1 MTLTEKGKLR
11 ATVGVA
17 GSWLA
22 AGLGILSLI
31 ASCAP
36 TPLPADDSDLNG
48 DLHPR
53 TMFDVRVKPQLL
65 QSCAACHA
73 IPQGTVQPF
82 LVAGSEY
89 ESITG
94 YKSGIFLSSPAVMSL
109 LLQKG
114 MHEGPALVQQQFQEV
129 QAWLEAEAA
138 NRPGANGSKSGLLP
152 TIPLQAGEFNMSFET
167 LAPILDAQANL
178 TFTLEEDESRIFRV
192 SKLKLTAG
200 SITGIRLKHPIFYF
214 ISAKGAGPDPAD
226 SLAATEVQVE
236 AGKSATVGPGTVLL
250 TQAPVNK
257 LARIGVAFQLLERWN
272 MGPTM
277 EEKCKAF
284 NLFNPAVKDQLV
296 SCAQSCHSPGKN
308 NVANGAFNMSDAGS
322 SDVKALQQLCLSTLG
337 RIDRDQP
344 ANSILIKQITPQNLG
359 GTPNHPFKQT
369 DAGARTRFV
378 NAILAWAAGEK

>member
-1 MTLTEKGKLR
+1 MTSLAGKAHEER
-11 ATVGVA
+11 
-17 GSWLA
+17 LA
-22 AGLGILSLI
+22 
-31 ASCAP
+31 
-36 TPLPADDSDLNG
+36 
-48 DLHPR
+48 
-53 TMFDVRVKPQLL
+53 
-65 QSCAACHA
+65 
-73 IPQGTVQPF
+73 
-82 LVAGSEY
+82 
-89 ESITG
+89 
-94 YKSGIFLSSPAVMSL
+94 
-109 LLQKG
+109 
-114 MHEGPALVQQQFQEV
+114 
-129 QAWLEAEAA
+129 
-138 NRPGANGSKSGLLP
+138 
-152 TIPLQAGEFNMSFET
+152 

-337 RIDRDQP
+337 RIDRALRLAKGPRRVGMLELKASIQHGLGQTRPAIATLEEALRLAQP
-344 ANSILIKQITPQNLG
+344 ASPAAEALRTKAAELERAEHELDSSGATEHRDQRRPLSAAEHRLDG
-359 GTPNHPFKQT
+359 GSRHH
-369 DAGARTRFV
+369 DR
-378 NAILAWAAGEK
+378 GERE